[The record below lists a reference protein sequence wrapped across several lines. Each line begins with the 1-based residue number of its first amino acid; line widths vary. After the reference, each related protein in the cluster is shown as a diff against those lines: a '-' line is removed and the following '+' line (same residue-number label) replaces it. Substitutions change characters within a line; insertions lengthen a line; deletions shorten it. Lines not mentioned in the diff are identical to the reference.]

1 MKYKCYNDI
10 ESEDNMKKK
19 IFILLSLIAIVL
31 LTGCTNVDLD
41 LDKVKEKVANLKGNK
56 IDVSLVYGEV
66 TAKEFDYEQ
75 YNFNVEDLE
84 EFSFGYNKEAK
95 DFYIIFKAKEGK
107 KKSVKDSI
115 KAFVE
120 DLKKNESN
128 EDILDKLNN
137 YELKEENGYIVA
149 VSNKDLLKIVKNSKS
164 SIFANMMDVPV
175 ESIEDVLGIKKEQ
188 VEEFV
193 MATPMMIV
201 RSDTYI
207 IVKPSEGNKKAVKEK
222 IDEYMANLETQWETY
237 LPAQYELVKNRLE
250 KELGDYLVYIVSI
263 DNDLVYKTIKD
274 CKK

>member
-1 MKYKCYNDI
+1 MVN
-10 ESEDNMKKK
+10 
-19 IFILLSLIAIVL
+19 
-31 LTGCTNVDLD
+31 
-41 LDKVKEKVANLKGNK
+41 
-56 IDVSLVYGEV
+56 
-66 TAKEFDYEQ
+66 
-75 YNFNVEDLE
+75 
-84 EFSFGYNKEAK
+84 
-95 DFYIIFKAKEGK
+95 
-107 KKSVKDSI
+107 
-115 KAFVE
+115 
-120 DLKKNESN
+120 
-128 EDILDKLNN
+128 
-137 YELKEENGYIVA
+137 
-149 VSNKDLLKIVKNSKS
+149 
-164 SIFANMMDVPV
+164 VPV

-188 VEEFV
+188 VEEFA